1 MPISTSIVPSEP
13 MPHEA
18 LILGGSYAGLS
29 AAQQL
34 VRARRRVLVIDDGKP
49 RNRFAAR
56 AHGFLSQDGRPGAEI
71 AAAARAQVAAYPTAA
86 FRMAEAVEVE
96 RIDGGFSVVFADGT
110 RTTGRR
116 LLLSHGVEDVLPDIP
131 GVKERWG
138 RTALHCPWCHGYEI
152 GGGSIGVLGR
162 GDHAVQYAATV
173 AEWGQVTLFMGLEV
187 GLSPEDAHLLYR
199 RGVTIETTPIER
211 LEGDAPTLTGAR
223 LADGRF
229 VALKALFVGAQIQVG
244 NPFAERL
251 GCEMTDTPMG
261 RVIKVDGMQQTTQP
275 RGVAAG
281 DLARAASN
289 ITLATSDGMIAG
301 HALFRSL
308 VEEETQRA
316 A

>member
-1 MPISTSIVPSEP
+1 
-13 MPHEA
+13 MPHDA

-34 VRARRRVLVIDDGKP
+34 VRARRRVLVIDDGRP

-96 RIDGGFSVVFADGT
+96 RIEGGFSVAFADGT

-131 GVKERWG
+131 GVQERWG

-152 GGGSIGVLGR
+152 GGGPIGVLGR

-223 LADGRF
+223 LSDGRF

-275 RGVAAG
+275 GVFAAG